1 MFRPQRIPAET
12 PVSVVANQTTLHAN
26 VIIKE
31 FCSVGIMA
39 AQESC
44 RHNAGQ
50 HIQARGMT
58 MYESIERG
66 KAPSDAAPKIIEM
79 IGSTLVASL
88 TIGGLAATGVVDT
101 GATKS
106 IISKDFIGFM
116 LYIISSETRSY
127 TIRMVDGASKD
138 TNRSIT
144 VEVNVGNMSS
154 NLELCMVRTLGMDF
168 LAKTGA
174 ELTVPGYPV
183 KLGSRNSTPTTTAA
197 AKGTR
202 ASGAS
207 EISPTPDRMVINSS
221 KPIQA
226 KTLERTTEVR
236 KTRTISL
243 ITGNITAKAATTR
256 SDIPRPKYETHERV
270 INATVRSARV
280 FKELQSVTTQGDT
293 TITITASRK
302 TNKNKKDKEYQNCK
316 SKAGKDNVFR
326 SKNNINNRGL
336 CLRHCPKQGQF
347 TK

>member
-1 MFRPQRIPAET
+1 
-12 PVSVVANQTTLHAN
+12 
-26 VIIKE
+26 
-31 FCSVGIMA
+31 
-39 AQESC
+39 
-44 RHNAGQ
+44 
-50 HIQARGMT
+50 MT

-66 KAPSDAAPKIIEM
+66 KPPSDAAPKIIEM

-106 IISKDFIGFM
+106 TISKDFIGFM

-154 NLELCMVRTLGMDF
+154 NLEVFMVRRSVDHLTLGMDF

-207 EISPTPDRMVINSS
+207 EISPTPDRMVISSS

-316 SKAGKDNVFR
+316 SKAGKDNVF
-326 SKNNINNRGL
+326 SYKNNINNKGL